1 MVFLFFPLAVGTE
14 ERVGDWNFFVCFIYS
29 RRDPTPSTIHPLHN
43 HNHSAVLGSGGVD
56 VKIFSISA
64 KLALDAKLAA
74 KPHHPSVGPAADA
87 WQRSR
92 FGPLQAYLDSI
103 LTDEEKVDVCGWV

>member
-1 MVFLFFPLAVGTE
+1 M
-14 ERVGDWNFFVCFIYS
+14 
-29 RRDPTPSTIHPLHN
+29 
-43 HNHSAVLGSGGVD
+43 D

-92 FGPLQAYLDSI
+92 FGPLQEYLDSI
-103 LTDEEKVDVCGWV
+103 LTDEEKVGGYVRVEGRM